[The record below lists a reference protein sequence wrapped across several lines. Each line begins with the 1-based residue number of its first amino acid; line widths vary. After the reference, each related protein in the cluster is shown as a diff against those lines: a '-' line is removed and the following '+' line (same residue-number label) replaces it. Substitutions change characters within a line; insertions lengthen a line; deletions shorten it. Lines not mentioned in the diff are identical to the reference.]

1 MEYVQI
7 EVATREE
14 KGTTAVSRLRRAGV
28 LPGVLYGMGRPNL
41 DLSIAV
47 SEFERFLRS
56 GSHLVQ
62 LRMGEDVRSAI
73 LREVQVDPLT
83 DGYLH
88 ADFTRVSDDVEI
100 EDSCHIV
107 FKGRAKGTAEGGV
120 FQSLSESIQVRALPR
135 NLPGEIT
142 IDITELELGDGVYA
156 RDVPLGEG
164 ITLLTGGDEPLCQVT
179 SPKAVAVEEEE
190 SAEGEGEAPA
200 AEGAADGDA
209 AASSE
214 S

>member
-1 MEYVQI
+1 MDYVQI
-7 EVATREE
+7 EVARRDE
-14 KGTTAVSRLRRAGV
+14 KGSAAVRRLRRGGI
-28 LPGVLYGMGRPNL
+28 LPSVLYGMGRPNL
-41 DLSIAV
+41 DLSIQQ

-62 LRMGEDVRSAI
+62 LRMGEAVRSAI

-83 DGYLH
+83 DEFLH

-107 FKGRAKGTAEGGV
+107 FKGRAKGTGEGGL
-120 FQSLSESIQVRALPR
+120 FQGLTETIQVKALPR

-142 IDITELELGDGVYA
+142 IDISHLGVGDSVLAG
-156 RDVPLGEG
+156 DVPLGEG
-164 ITLLTGGDEPLCQVT
+164 VELLTQPTETLCQV
-179 SPKAVAVEEEE
+179 SAPKAVADVAEGEEGT
-190 SAEGEGEAPA
+190 GEGEAGETSEGGD
-200 AEGAADGDA
+200 EGAAPA
-209 AASSE
+209 E